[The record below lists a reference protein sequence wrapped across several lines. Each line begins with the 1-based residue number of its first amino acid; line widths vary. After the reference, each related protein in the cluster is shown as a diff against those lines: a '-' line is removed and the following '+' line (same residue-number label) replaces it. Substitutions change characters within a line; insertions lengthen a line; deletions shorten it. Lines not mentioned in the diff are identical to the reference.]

1 MSKGIIG
8 IYCRVSSDSQ
18 KDGYSLDTQS
28 EDGRK
33 WCDENGYS
41 NEVFVDIISG
51 KSTKRDGFDKLQTK
65 LYSGEIIGIFVRDF
79 NRIIRG
85 SEIEFFFQK
94 C

>member
-33 WCDENGYS
+33 WCIENGYS
-41 NEVFVDIISG
+41 NEVFIDIISG
-51 KSTKRDGFDKLQTK
+51 KSTKRDGFAIKVIPPQLHRPTQPK
-65 LYSGEIIGIFVRDF
+65 Y
-79 NRIIRG
+79 
-85 SEIEFFFQK
+85 
-94 C
+94 